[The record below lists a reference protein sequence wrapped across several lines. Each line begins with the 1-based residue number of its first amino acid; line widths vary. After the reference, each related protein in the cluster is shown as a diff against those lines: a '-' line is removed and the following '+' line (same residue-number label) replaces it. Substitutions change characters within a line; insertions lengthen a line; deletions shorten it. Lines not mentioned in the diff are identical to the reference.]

1 MRRFV
6 YALAIFI
13 ALAGTAFAA
22 EPMERVIGVSGVGE
36 VQAPPDMATVS
47 VGVVTNADSA
57 KAALAANGPAMDKVI
72 KVVRDAG
79 VEPRDVQTSG
89 INISP
94 IYSRQTQ
101 PDDPPRISGYA
112 VSNTVSVRL
121 RDMSK
126 LSALL
131 DALVTGRRE
140 PDERRPNFSLAEP
153 ERLRDEARRK
163 AIADAQRKAELYAAA
178 AGVKLGRVMSIE
190 ENEAVVMPRFRE
202 SMMAAAPA
210 RSRRAGGGRRAGY
223 PRHRA
228 GRVRAGVK
236 TAYPE

>member
-1 MRRFV
+1 MRRFLS
-6 YALAIFI
+6 ALAIFA
-13 ALAGTAFAA
+13 ALAGTAFSA

-36 VQAPPDMATVS
+36 VQAPPDMATLS
-47 VGVVTNADSA
+47 VGVVTNADTA

-131 DALVTGRRE
+131 DALVTAGANRMTG
-140 PDERRPNFSLAEP
+140 PNFSLAEP

-163 AIADAQRKAELYAAA
+163 AIADAKRKAELYAAA

-210 RSRRAGGGRRAGY
+210 QSRAPVEAGELDIRATV
-223 PRHRA
+223 
-228 GRVRAGVK
+228 RVVFAL
-236 TAYPE
+236 E